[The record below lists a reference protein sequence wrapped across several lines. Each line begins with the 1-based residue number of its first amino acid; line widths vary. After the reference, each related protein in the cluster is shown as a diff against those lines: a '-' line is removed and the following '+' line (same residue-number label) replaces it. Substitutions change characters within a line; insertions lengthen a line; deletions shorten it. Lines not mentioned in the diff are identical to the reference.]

1 MSLKRAVM
9 LGYSLN
15 SVTIVLGLL
24 RLGKEGLAQCVFSK
38 NKTVEWPQ
46 RGPAGH
52 SKVSEGSFGSSPKPM
67 ARQQMVIYMTN
78 TILFLKVLTKQIKQH
93 RSSFHPEQMIFWGS

>member
-1 MSLKRAVM
+1 M

-46 RGPAGH
+46 RGPARPLKGLLVLLQSPWPG
-52 SKVSEGSFGSSPKPM
+52 SKC
-67 ARQQMVIYMTN
+67 
-78 TILFLKVLTKQIKQH
+78 
-93 RSSFHPEQMIFWGS
+93 